1 MGKRAAPA
9 GRRRAQSP
17 RRGGGGRG
25 PVRRLAL
32 PALLLASLA
41 LGGGA
46 ALAHFNGGVTDGRA
60 APALPVPGP
69 GAVGTDPA
77 TDPPAPRSATAEPA
91 APPTRASTPDRT
103 PAPAPTPT
111 PTPAPTPTQTARPEA
126 SAKPGPEPGAGPDAP
141 VVPKSGPGTFTT
153 ARASGAPTGESG
165 DLRRYRVQVED
176 GIDLR
181 ADGTAAEIQRILAH
195 PRGWAAHGRGR
206 FQLVSEDESA
216 DFVIRIA
223 TPDTADALCLREGL
237 DTGGE
242 LNCETTEGVV
252 VNLRRWM
259 LGSPTFTGEPAEYRH
274 LIINHEVGHEIG
286 IREHMACPGPGKPAP
301 AMMQQIKGLDGC
313 VSNAYP
319 YGEDGSYIT
328 GPIVP

>member
-9 GRRRAQSP
+9 GRRRAQSR

-25 PVRRLAL
+25 PVRRLVL
-32 PALLLASLA
+32 PALLLVPLA

-46 ALAHFNGGVTDGRA
+46 ALAHFNGGATDDTTA
-60 APALPVPGP
+60 APALPAPGP
-69 GAVGTDPA
+69 EAVADRGAGPAPAPPASRPA
-77 TDPPAPRSATAEPA
+77 TARPTPPPR
-91 APPTRASTPDRT
+91 PDRT
-103 PAPAPTPT
+103 PGATAKPVPAPTAKPQ
-111 PTPAPTPTQTARPEA
+111 PAPKPKPTFGGTAK
-126 SAKPGPEPGAGPDAP
+126 KPG
-141 VVPKSGPGTFTT
+141 VPKTGPGTFTT

-165 DLRRYRVQVED
+165 ELRRYRVEVED
-176 GIDLR
+176 GTGLR
-181 ADGTAAEIQRILAH
+181 AAETAAEIQGILAH

-206 FQLVSEDESA
+206 FQLVSEGEEA

-259 LGSPTFTGEPAEYRH
+259 LGSPTFAGEPAEYRH

-286 IREHMACPGPGKPAP
+286 IRQHMACPGPGKPAP

-319 YGEDGSYIT
+319 YDEDGSYIT

>member
-1 MGKRAAPA
+1 MGKRSAPA
-9 GRRRAQSP
+9 GRRRAQS
-17 RRGGGGRG
+17 RRRDGGGRG
-25 PVRRLAL
+25 PVRRLVL

-46 ALAHFNGGVTDGRA
+46 ALAHFNGGTTDGRA

-69 GAVGTDPA
+69 EAVGTDPA
-77 TDPPAPRSATAEPA
+77 TAPPAARPATAEPA
-91 APPTRASTPDRT
+91 APPTRAPRPERT
-103 PAPAPTPT
+103 HPPTPAPTPT
-111 PTPAPTPTQTARPEA
+111 PTAKPTPSSKPEPKPEA
-126 SAKPGPEPGAGPDAP
+126 GLDAL
-141 VVPKSGPGTFTT
+141 VVPKSGSGTFTT

-165 DLRRYRVQVED
+165 VLRRYRVQVEN

-206 FQLVSEDESA
+206 FQLVSEGEAA

-286 IREHMACPGPGKPAP
+286 IRQHMACPGPGKPAP

-319 YGEDGSYIT
+319 YDEDGSYIT

>member
-1 MGKRAAPA
+1 MGKRAASA
-9 GRRRAQSP
+9 GRRRARS
-17 RRGGGGRG
+17 RRRDGGGRG
-25 PVRRLAL
+25 PVRRLVL

-46 ALAHFNGGVTDGRA
+46 ALAHFNGGTATDGRA

-69 GAVGTDPA
+69 EAADAEPA
-77 TDPPAPRSATAEPA
+77 TAPPAPRPATARP
-91 APPTRASTPDRT
+91 APPTTRTPGPERT
-103 PAPAPTPT
+103 PAPTRTPTPKPTPKAVPKPKPVPTPT
-111 PTPAPTPTQTARPEA
+111 P
-126 SAKPGPEPGAGPDAP
+126 GAVSERP

-153 ARASGAPTGESG
+153 AQASGAPTGASG
-165 DLRRYRVQVED
+165 VLRRYRVQVEN
-176 GIDLR
+176 GIGVE
-181 ADGTAAEIQRILAH
+181 ADGAAAEIQRILAH

-206 FQLVSEDESA
+206 FQLVSAQEEA
-216 DFVIRIA
+216 DFVVRIA

-242 LNCETTEGVV
+242 LNCETTDGVV

-286 IREHMACPGPGKPAP
+286 IRQHMACPGPGRPAP

-313 VSNAYP
+313 LSNAYP
-319 YGEDGSYIT
+319 YDEDGSYIT